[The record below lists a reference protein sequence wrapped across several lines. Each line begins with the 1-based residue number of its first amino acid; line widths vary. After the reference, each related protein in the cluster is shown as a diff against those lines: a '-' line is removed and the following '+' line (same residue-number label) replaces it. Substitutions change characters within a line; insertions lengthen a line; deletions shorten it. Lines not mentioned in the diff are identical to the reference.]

1 MTFRRWKLGVG
12 SWELIAALSVVAV
25 LSAACGK
32 KGPPLTPIVRVPA
45 AVEGLTARRVGGDV
59 YVTLTIPKQNID
71 ASTPASVARVEL
83 YGATSYTVP
92 TRARFLEIAALVGR
106 VPVLP
111 AADPA
116 KPDAVMPAPDPKA
129 GAPQGTTVTLR
140 DVLTPAAMTP
150 RELTVP
156 NEGRRAPTA
165 VAILP
170 PPRVLRRFYMAVA
183 FSNRGQSGPYSAVV
197 EMPLTGLPD
206 RPTGLRASLAMSD
219 LRLEWEPA
227 GGLLGW
233 LMSRALPMETA
244 PFIEPA
250 AARGVVE
257 VTADLPAGPTQ
268 YNVYRE
274 LAPDPLVL
282 PDVTTAAM
290 PWNTPA
296 PQPVNAI
303 PLATLLYID
312 AIAFDERTRCY
323 TVRSVVGIGAQR
335 IESDPSE
342 RGCITPIDV
351 DPPLAPTNLDT
362 VVAEGV
368 INLIW
373 EPNGEEDLGGYIV
386 LRAEPGSD
394 TLLQLTAAPISVT
407 RYSDRNVTAGVRYTY
422 IVRAVDSRVPLPNQ
436 SAPAE
441 TSATAR

>member
-1 MTFRRWKLGVG
+1 LRPQSRELGVG
-12 SWELIAALSVVAV
+12 SWKLIAALCVVGA
-25 LSAACGK
+25 LTAACGK

-45 AVEGLTARRVGGDV
+45 AVEGLTARRMGGDV
-59 YVTLTIPKQNID
+59 YVTLTIPRQNID
-71 ASTPASVARVEL
+71 GSSPASVARVEL
-83 YGATSYTVP
+83 YGATSYTTP
-92 TRARFLEIAALVGR
+92 TRARFLEIAALVGT

-116 KPDAVMPAPDPKA
+116 NPGVVMPAPDPKA
-129 GAPQGTTVTLR
+129 GAPQGTAVTLR

-150 RELTVP
+150 RELTVL
-156 NEGRRAPTA
+156 NEGRRPQTTTA
-165 VAILP
+165 TVA

-183 FSNRGQSGPYSAVV
+183 FSNRGQSGPYSTVV

-206 RPTGLRASLAMSD
+206 RPTGLRASLTMSD
-219 LRLEWEPA
+219 LWLEWEPA

-244 PFIEPA
+244 PFVESA
-250 AARGVVE
+250 AARSVAP

-274 LAPDPLVL
+274 VAADPLVL
-282 PDVTTAAM
+282 PDIKTAVM

-296 PQPVNAI
+296 PQPANPT
-303 PLATLLYID
+303 PLATLLYTD
-312 AIAFDERTRCY
+312 PIAFDERTRCY

-335 IESDPSE
+335 IESEPSE

-407 RYSDRNVTAGVRYTY
+407 RFSDRNVTAGVRYTY

-441 TSATAR
+441 ASATAR